1 MPIPIKRDSITKGL
15 EERYATQHVGGA
27 YDATKAGTFTV
38 DDFNDEFA
46 DGFTKGGL
54 NTNFPKK
61 DSQYV
66 SGLDTRK
73 YKG

>member
-15 EERYATQHVGGA
+15 EERYSTQHVGGA
-27 YDATKAGTFTV
+27 YNAKTAGNAVV
-38 DDFNDEFA
+38 DDFNNEFA

-54 NTNFPKK
+54 NTHFPKK
-61 DSQYV
+61 DSQYIK
-66 SGLDTRK
+66 GLDVRK